1 MIGYQVPT
9 KLLNLFPFKLNRAEM
24 ENDSLVEIKQ
34 FMRKK
39 TEFAL
44 AQKRKKKKVY
54 SLLNIQIYTFSL
66 ITIIHPYTDIYD
78 FPLSWASSTSPVIQK
93 QAIPSGWVIRTGKA
107 AHSSL
112 VH

>member
-34 FMRKK
+34 FMRQK

-44 AQKRKKKKVY
+44 AQKRKKKGLFSTQHTDLYIFVNY
-54 SLLNIQIYTFSL
+54 NHPSLYRYI
-66 ITIIHPYTDIYD
+66 
-78 FPLSWASSTSPVIQK
+78 
-93 QAIPSGWVIRTGKA
+93 
-107 AHSSL
+107 
-112 VH
+112 

>member
-44 AQKRKKKKVY
+44 AQKRKKKRFILY
-54 SLLNIQIYTFSL
+54 STYRS
-66 ITIIHPYTDIYD
+66 IH
-78 FPLSWASSTSPVIQK
+78 F
-93 QAIPSGWVIRTGKA
+93 R
-107 AHSSL
+107 
-112 VH
+112 